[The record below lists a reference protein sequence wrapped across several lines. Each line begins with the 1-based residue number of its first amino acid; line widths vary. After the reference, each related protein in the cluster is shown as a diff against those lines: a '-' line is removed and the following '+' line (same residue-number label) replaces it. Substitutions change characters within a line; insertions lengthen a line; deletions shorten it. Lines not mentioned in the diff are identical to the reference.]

1 MDLSGLSG
9 LVGVFA
15 VTAVRQR
22 FEQEG
27 LEGGFEGRNF
37 DAVLGSFRTCDAW
50 ANGVEVEFDKGREVE
65 GVFFGGE
72 PEKVLGPVV
81 VFDELNELWGAAGAT
96 EVGESFLIDGEVAHG
111 GAILGGHIGNGGAI
125 GEGELGGARPEE
137 FDKFADD
144 FVLAKDLSEGESKV
158 GGGRGGGEFAREVDA
173 DNLGGEEGERLT
185 KHSRLGFDSANPPT
199 DNAEAVDHG
208 GMGIGAH
215 KGVGVGEEGPV
226 ELFFRKDAAGEV
238 LEVDLV
244 NDTDP
249 WRDDAE
255 GLEGLLA
262 PFQEFVAFAIPFK
275 FVLHIEH
282 EGLWGAVDIDLDGVI
297 DDKIDGNEG
306 FDELGIFFEPSDGIA
321 HRGKIHEEG
330 YAGKVLED
338 DAGDGEGNFF

>member
-1 MDLSGLSG
+1 MGI
-9 LVGVFA
+9 FA
-15 VTAVRQR
+15 VAAIGQR

-27 LEGGFEGRNF
+27 LEVGFEGRNF
-37 DAVLGSFRTCDAW
+37 DAVLGSLGACDAW
-50 ANGVEVEFDKGREVE
+50 ANGGKIKFDKGREVE

-72 PEKVLGPVV
+72 PEKVLGAVV
-81 VFDELNELWGAAGAT
+81 VFDELNELWGASGAT

-125 GEGELGGARPEE
+125 GEGEFGGARPEE
-137 FDKFADD
+137 FDKFTDD
-144 FVLAKDLSEGESKV
+144 FVLTKNLSEGEGKV
-158 GGGRGGGEFAREVDA
+158 GGGGGGGKLAREVNT
-173 DNLGGEEGERLT
+173 DNLGGEEGEGLPEHTGLRFDPA
-185 KHSRLGFDSANPPT
+185 HSPT
-199 DNAEAVDHG
+199 DDAEAVDHG
-208 GMGIGAH
+208 GVGIGAH
-215 KGVGVGEEGPV
+215 KGVGVGEEGTV
-226 ELFFRKDAAGEV
+226 GLFFRKDAAGEV
-238 LEVDLV
+238 FEVNLV
-244 NDTDP
+244 NDTDA

-255 GLEGLLA
+255 GLESLLA
-262 PFQEFVAFAIPFK
+262 PFQKFVTFAIPFK

-306 FDELGIFFEPSDGIA
+306 FDELRIFFEPSDGIA